1 MNEMIIEEIKNYEFG
16 FTTFFEMVTQI
27 ANIDCKEG
35 RIIAEQVEKIRESEE
50 YHDYLRAFHRNV
62 AGLFK
67 ENREIDAI
75 VGYYQVMA
83 NED

>member
-1 MNEMIIEEIKNYEFG
+1 MNESIIEEIKNYEFG

-62 AGLFK
+62 AGLFLD
-67 ENREIDAI
+67 NREIYSI
-75 VGYYQVMA
+75 LSYYQLMMKK
-83 NED
+83 